1 MKSFSRLSIKSL
13 LLAAAATFTATGI
26 ASATPI
32 SGSFSL
38 TSFGGSYVGGTATTA
53 TGLDFGSVGGG
64 VGNGFGNNGTALV
77 GNATGSFAG
86 LAGSFASVSDILLGA
101 TANPYMT
108 NPFISFGG
116 SPLTV
121 NFSNATVTRS
131 STGTSVTIAGIA
143 TFADGTPAD
152 ASNGIFSLSANS
164 QNGSAS
170 DVNLTFTSNVSA
182 PSVAVTPEPSSL
194 VLLGTGLIGGATTL
208 LRRRKLVA

>member
-1 MKSFSRLSIKSL
+1 MLSFSRLSIKSL
-13 LLAAAATFTATGI
+13 LLAAAFTATGI

-64 VGNGFGNNGTALV
+64 IGNGYGTNGTALV
-77 GNATGSFAG
+77 GNASGSFANLG
-86 LAGSFASVSDILLGA
+86 GSIASVSDIQLGA
-101 TANPYMT
+101 TANPYLV

-116 SPLTV
+116 STIMV
-121 NFSNATVTRS
+121 NFSNATITRS
-131 STGTSVTIAGIA
+131 TTGTSVTVAGLATFSDGIA
-143 TFADGTPAD
+143 AD
-152 ASNGIFSLSANS
+152 ASNGTFSLSANS
-164 QNGSAS
+164 QDGTNTG
-170 DVNLTFTSNVSA
+170 VNLTFTSNVSA
-182 PSVAVTPEPSSL
+182 PAVAVTPEPSSL